1 MKTVFSPEQLLHTP
15 THELSDGTLKP
26 AVELP
31 SRAEYVRD
39 RITEV
44 GLGQILAPTPFGR
57 APLERVHT
65 AHYIDF
71 MEGFRALYE
80 AEGRSGEAFP
90 FCWPTAGLRS
100 DVTPRH
106 VDGLLGRYSFDAGT
120 PIGPRSWQAARI
132 STDTALTAA
141 KMVHD
146 GDNVAF
152 ALCRPPG
159 HHAMSDRFG
168 GYCFLNNAAIA
179 AQWLRDQGAARVAV
193 LDVDYH
199 HGNGTQEIFY
209 DRSDVLFLSIHA
221 DPAVEYPYFLGYADE
236 TGVGAGEGFTGNW
249 PLPFGTDWAGW
260 SAALE
265 AACARIAD
273 YAPDVLVVSLGL
285 DPFENDPIS
294 NFKLTSDDFTRLGAR
309 LAKLG
314 LRTLFV
320 MEGGY
325 AIDALGVNCVN
336 VLTGFEGA

>member
-1 MKTVFSPEQLLHTP
+1 MKSVFSERQLLHTP
-15 THELSDGTLKP
+15 SVELSDGAMVP

-39 RITEV
+39 RIREV
-44 GLGQILAPTPFGR
+44 GLGDIIDPVAFGR
-57 APLERVHT
+57 TPLERVH
-65 AHYIDF
+65 AADYLDF

-90 FCWPTAGLRS
+90 FVWPTRGLRA

-120 PIGPRSWQAARI
+120 PIGPHSWEAAKV
-132 STDTALTAA
+132 SADTALTAA
-141 KMVHD
+141 KMVAE
-146 GDNVAF
+146 GLPNAF

-159 HHAMSDRFG
+159 HHAMTDRFG

-179 AQWLRDQGAARVAV
+179 AQFLRDNGAAKVSI

-209 DRSDVLFLSIHA
+209 ERSDVQFLSLHA
-221 DPAVEYPYFLGYADE
+221 DPAVEYPYFLGYQDE
-236 TGVGAGEGFTGNW
+236 TGAGAGEGYTRNW
-249 PLPFGTDWAGW
+249 PMPHGTDWSVWGT
-260 SAALE
+260 SLDQ
-265 AACARIAD
+265 ACKDVAD
-273 YAPDVLVVSLGL
+273 FGADVLVVSLGL
-285 DPFENDPIS
+285 DPYEKDPIS
-294 NFKLTSDDFTRLGAR
+294 KFKLVSDDFTRAGER
-309 LAKLG
+309 IAKLKMP
-314 LRTLFV
+314 TLFV

-336 VLTGFEGA
+336 VLSGFEGG

>member
-1 MKTVFSPEQLLHTP
+1 MKSVFSERQLLHTP
-15 THELSDGTLKP
+15 SVELSDGAMQP

-31 SRAEYVRD
+31 ARAEYVRD
-39 RITEV
+39 RIRAV
-44 GLGQILAPTPFGR
+44 GLGPIVEPDAHGR
-57 APLERVHT
+57 DPLERVHSPG
-65 AHYIDF
+65 YLDF
-71 MEGFRALYE
+71 MEGFRARYE

-90 FCWPTAGLRS
+90 FCWPTRGLRA

-120 PIGPRSWQAARI
+120 PIGPDSWEAAKV
-132 STDTALTAA
+132 SADTALTAA
-141 KMVHD
+141 KLLAD
-146 GDNVAF
+146 GAREAF

-168 GYCFLNNAAIA
+168 GYCFLNNAAIS
-179 AQWLRDQGAARVAV
+179 AQFMRDAGAERVTV

-209 DRSDVLFLSIHA
+209 ERPDVLFLSIHA
-221 DPAVEYPYFLGYADE
+221 DPADEYPYFLGYADE
-236 TGVGAGEGFTGNW
+236 LGAGAGEGFNRNW

-265 AACARIAD
+265 DACSRIQAFGT
-273 YAPDVLVVSLGL
+273 DVLVVSLGL
-285 DPFENDPIS
+285 DPYERDPIS
-294 NFKLTSDDFTRLGAR
+294 KFKLVSDDFTRLGAR
-309 LAKLG
+309 LKKLG
-314 LRTLFV
+314 LPTLFV

-336 VLTGFEGA
+336 VLTGFEGG